1 MNPQF
6 SDPGLLTPS
15 LNLALP
21 PWRPPHPGETA
32 PFPSSD
38 ARPLPDPLPQC
49 PGRGLSTPPPRAPST
64 SVSSWPSSG
73 RAGLINVGLWPQAR
87 PRPALQS
94 PAWGFCWPLCP
105 SATRAQGRGVFGSG
119 LNLLVHVHA
128 FPPMLRACACNMCD
142 QHAARSSSCPDSQA
156 PPLSGPPS
164 CAGPGVRGRPSWQEP

>member
-1 MNPQF
+1 MLF
-6 SDPGLLTPS
+6 LPGGPLTQG
-15 LNLALP
+15 
-21 PWRPPHPGETA
+21 RQTA

-49 PGRGLSTPPPRAPST
+49 PGRGLSTPPPGAPST

-73 RAGLINVGLWPQAR
+73 RAGLMNVGLWLQAR

-94 PAWGFCWPLCP
+94 PAWGFYWPLCP

-142 QHAARSSSCPDSQA
+142 QHAARSSSCPDSQ
-156 PPLSGPPS
+156 PPPFGPPFL
-164 CAGPGVRGRPSWQEP
+164 CWAWGEGEAFLAGALERRREGRGERKLQT